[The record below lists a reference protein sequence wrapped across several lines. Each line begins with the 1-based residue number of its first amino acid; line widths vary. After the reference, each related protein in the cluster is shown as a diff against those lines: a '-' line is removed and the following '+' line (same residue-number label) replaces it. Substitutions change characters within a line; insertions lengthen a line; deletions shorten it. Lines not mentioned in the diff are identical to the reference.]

1 MKYSLLIVALL
12 STASLLNAFALS
24 DLFGGSDDEASSLE
38 ATPAITPTPVSIANT
53 PTIEPI
59 MTPSSNNSNDNLL
72 TQTQRVRV
80 SVVGQ
85 GVSPMNTASPAQA
98 YAMAKRAAIAD
109 GYRIIAEKVKGVR
122 VEGQDLIENMMIKRS
137 SVRTSVNAMVKNA
150 NIVETTYKDGL
161 CEVEMEIVLSYI
173 DFSL

>member
-1 MKYSLLIVALL
+1 MS
-12 STASLLNAFALS
+12 AFALS
-24 DLFGGSDDEASSLE
+24 DLFGGSDNGVPSSTSAPVL
-38 ATPAITPTPVSIANT
+38 TPTPLSIANT
-53 PTIEPI
+53 PTIEPV
-59 MTPSSNNSNDNLL
+59 MTSGSNQTPLL

-98 YAMAKRAAIAD
+98 YALAKRAAIAD

-122 VEGQDLIENMMIKRS
+122 VEGQDLIQNMMIKRS
-137 SVRTSVNAMVKNA
+137 SVRTSVNALVKNA
-150 NIVETTYKDGL
+150 NVVETTFKDGL
-161 CEVEMEIVLSYI
+161 CEVEMEIVLSYL